1 MAGLV
6 PIGAKLRRYHT
17 AFFSLA
23 PCGGGSGWGVV
34 TRGNTVPHLPTPTP
48 DPSPQGGGEKRTA
61 ISHLNLAPMGTSPAM
76 TMRHAAYGRAMRRLT
91 HSSTAGNCCAE
102 KSASVMMRS

>member
-1 MAGLV
+1 MPGSS
-6 PIGAKLRRYHT
+6 PIGAKLRRYRA
-17 AFFSLA
+17 AFFSLP

-61 ISHLNLAPMGTSPAM
+61 VSHLNLTPMGQPPALPRKLLILQP
-76 TMRHAAYGRAMRRLT
+76 MRNDRIRPKPPHLVGLVVLEVAF
-91 HSSTAGNCCAE
+91 E
-102 KSASVMMRS
+102 P